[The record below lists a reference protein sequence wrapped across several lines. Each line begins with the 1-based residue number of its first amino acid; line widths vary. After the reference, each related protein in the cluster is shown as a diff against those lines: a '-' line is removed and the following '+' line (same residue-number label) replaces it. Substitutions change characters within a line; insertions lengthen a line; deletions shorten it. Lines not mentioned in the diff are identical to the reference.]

1 MLHNT
6 ARKSRRISGLL
17 LSLRYAWSGRRAAY
31 NNMDKLQNQVLKFI
45 RENDLIRRGDAVTV
59 GLSGGADSVC
69 LLLVLK
75 DLRQLLKIRLQAV
88 HVNHQLRGD
97 EAVRDEAFCREL
109 CSRLGV
115 PFSAVS
121 VNVRALVGSS
131 GMTEEEAARTLR
143 YEALQK
149 AAAAFAAGPC
159 EDGMKAREMREQDR
173 QDLKTPGRA
182 VVAVAHHADDQAETI
197 LLNLLRGSGLKGL
210 GGMRPKRDNIIR
222 PLLGLS
228 RSSIRDYLAE
238 RNISFVEDSTN
249 FENDHTR
256 NRIRNVILPE
266 MEQSVN
272 DRAAE
277 HLAAAG
283 AVILEADDYLAA
295 EAAAFLEAGDPPEK
309 QGDVRRISLRQT
321 LLKEKAQIFRRYV
334 IIEALRRLGVPLK
347 DWGRQHFS
355 EIDAALFKPKGTH
368 LDLPGGVC
376 ADNQY
381 RETVLS
387 KK

>member
-1 MLHNT
+1 
-6 ARKSRRISGLL
+6 
-17 LSLRYAWSGRRAAY
+17 
-31 NNMDKLQNQVLKFI
+31 MDKLQNQVLKFI
-45 RENDLIRRGDAVTV
+45 RENDLIRRGNAVTV

-109 CSRLGV
+109 CSRFGV

-121 VNVRALVGSS
+121 VNVRAFVGSS

-149 AAAAFAAGPC
+149 AAAAFAA
-159 EDGMKAREMREQDR
+159 EMQEPDR

-295 EAAAFLEAGDPPEK
+295 EAAAFLEAGDPAEQ

>member
-1 MLHNT
+1 
-6 ARKSRRISGLL
+6 
-17 LSLRYAWSGRRAAY
+17 
-31 NNMDKLQNQVLKFI
+31 MDKIQNQVLKFI

-149 AAAAFAAGPC
+149 AAAAFAAETYAVPAFAEEEQRAAAFAAGPC
-159 EDGMKAREMREQDR
+159 EDGMKAREMQEQDR

-295 EAAAFLEAGDPPEK
+295 EAAAFLEAGDPPEQ